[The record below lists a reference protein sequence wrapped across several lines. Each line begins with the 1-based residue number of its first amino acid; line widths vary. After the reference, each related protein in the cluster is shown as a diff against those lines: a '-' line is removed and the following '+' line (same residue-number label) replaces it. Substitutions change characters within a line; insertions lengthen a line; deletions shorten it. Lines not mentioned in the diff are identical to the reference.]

1 MPQRQ
6 WLFYPYLSD
15 RLLLQLSED
24 FQMPLCPQWLQ
35 SESTGKRRE
44 KLQAAECAGTSGY
57 EVHFEA

>member
-1 MPQRQ
+1 
-6 WLFYPYLSD
+6 
-15 RLLLQLSED
+15 
-24 FQMPLCPQWLQ
+24 MPLCPQWLQ